1 MNFQLTEEQN
11 MLREMVRE
19 FAENEIRPQ
28 ARILEESRTFPEELL
43 KKMADLGILGMT
55 VPSEYEGY
63 QVDTLSVALAIEEIS
78 RALPSLAVILSVH
91 ASLFC
96 YSINKFGTEFQK
108 KRYLPAAARGDI
120 IGAFSL
126 TEPEAG
132 SDAANL
138 KSVAR
143 KKGDRYVLNGTKAW
157 VTSGKTAGAVIIFTQ
172 TETVK
177 DKKISAFIVDKD
189 SPGFQVSKIED
200 KMGLNSSLTAEITLE
215 DCEVPEENR
224 LGQEGEGLHIAL
236 HGLDLSRIGIAAQS
250 VGLAQRSLEE
260 AVEYARQRK
269 AFGKNISQFQAVQF
283 MLADIAVLA
292 EAARLLTHRAACLF
306 DKGLPFAQ
314 ESAMAKLFASEAANK
329 IAYKALQVH
338 GGYGYSKEFFIE
350 QLYRDARV
358 LPIYEGTSE
367 IQRVIIS
374 RHLLKKGP
382 SQ

>member
-63 QVDTLSVALAIEEIS
+63 QVDTLSVALALEEIS

-91 ASLFC
+91 TSLFC
-96 YSINKFGTEFQK
+96 YSINNFGTEFQK

-189 SPGFQVSKIED
+189 SSGFQVSKIED

-292 EAARLLTHRAACLF
+292 EAARLLTHRAACRF
-306 DKGLPFAQ
+306 DKGLPYAQ

-374 RHLLKKGP
+374 RHLLNEGP